1 MNIKSLDYKLK
12 ELSESE
18 KRYRDGHIFTG
29 WSNMP
34 KKELNGKLYSVI
46 GNEHEISTTSEPFR
60 HSGNNRY
67 FMDLGNT
74 ITIKKT
80 SRFNPVPEHIHDYIE
95 MNFVYS
101 GTCSQSVDGKDVLLQ
116 KGQVLL
122 IDTECP
128 HSIGYLGDD
137 DILLSI
143 IIPKAYLRESFL
155 SQISQDNFLTRFF
168 IQALNTQTDHDHYIL
183 FHSEEN
189 ERISLFFAELCC
201 EYFDPS
207 INANDITLH
216 LFYLILAEL
225 INVYESD
232 LVTTAKSPQSSL
244 AFSILHYMQH
254 NFQTCTQSDVAE
266 LFHISPNYVT
276 TLLKKEI
283 GMSYIQLVQTYR
295 LDYSAQLLNSTSLP
309 VTEIAAKAGY
319 ENVTFFYRKFREKY
333 GCSPKDYR
341 RPSN

>member
-1 MNIKSLDYKLK
+1 
-12 ELSESE
+12 
-18 KRYRDGHIFTG
+18 
-29 WSNMP
+29 
-34 KKELNGKLYSVI
+34 
-46 GNEHEISTTSEPFR
+46 
-60 HSGNNRY
+60 
-67 FMDLGNT
+67 MDLGNT

-101 GTCSQSVDGKDVLLQ
+101 GTCSQSVDGKDILLQ

-128 HSIGYLGDD
+128 HSIGFLGDA

-143 IIPKAYLRESFL
+143 IIPKEYLRESFL

-183 FHSEEN
+183 FHSEGN
-189 ERISLFFAELCC
+189 ERIALFFSELCC
-201 EYFDPS
+201 EYFDHS

-254 NFQTCTQSDVAE
+254 NFQTCAQSDFAE
-266 LFHISPNYVT
+266 LFQISPNYVT
-276 TLLKKEI
+276 SLLNKEI
-283 GMSYIQLVQTYR
+283 GMS
-295 LDYSAQLLNSTSLP
+295 
-309 VTEIAAKAGY
+309 
-319 ENVTFFYRKFREKY
+319 
-333 GCSPKDYR
+333 
-341 RPSN
+341 

>member
-18 KRYRDGHIFTG
+18 KKYKDGYSFTG
-29 WSNMP
+29 WAHMP

-46 GNEHEISTTSEPFR
+46 GNEHEMGATSGPDG
-60 HSGNNRY
+60 HAGNNRY
-67 FMDLGNT
+67 IMNLGNS
-74 ITIKKT
+74 IIIKKT
-80 SRFNPVPEHIHDYIE
+80 SRFNPVPEHIHNYIE

-101 GTCSQSVDGKDVLLQ
+101 GTCSQSVDGNDILLQ

-128 HSIGYLGDD
+128 HSIGYLDHD

-143 IIPKAYLRESFL
+143 IIPKTYLRESFL

-168 IQALNTQTDHDHYIL
+168 IQALNTQTEHDHYIL
-183 FHSEEN
+183 FHSEGN
-189 ERISLFFAELCC
+189 ERIALFFSELCC
-201 EYFDPS
+201 EYLDPS

-244 AFSILHYMQH
+244 AFSILHYLQH
-254 NFQTCTQSDVAE
+254 NFRTCSQSDVAK

-295 LDYSAQLLNSTSLP
+295 LDYSAQLLNSSNLP

-319 ENVTFFYRKFREKY
+319 ENVTFFYKKFKEKY

-341 RPSN
+341 KTQ